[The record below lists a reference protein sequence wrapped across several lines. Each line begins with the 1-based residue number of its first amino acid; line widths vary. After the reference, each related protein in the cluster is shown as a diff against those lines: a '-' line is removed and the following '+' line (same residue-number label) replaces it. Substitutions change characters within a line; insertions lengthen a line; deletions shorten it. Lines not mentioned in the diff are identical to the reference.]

1 MSNFKRNGRRY
12 PGSIS
17 IVFSVYTC
25 FWIIVSL
32 CFYGVHHIDHERAGD
47 SENDNAEI
55 LRRDT
60 RDDIHVSPGNGVDR
74 RDFARLLKQRR
85 RLWAS

>member
-1 MSNFKRNGRRY
+1 MSSSKRNGRRG

-25 FWIIVSL
+25 FWLIVSF
-32 CFYGVHHIDHERAGD
+32 CFYGVHHYDHERAEG
-47 SENDNAEI
+47 SAKDNTEI

-60 RDDIHVSPGNGVDR
+60 RDDVDISQGNVVEEN
-74 RDFARLLKQRR
+74 L
-85 RLWAS
+85 